1 MEAKLIFVV
10 AGSIHYLFFSVTLDS
25 LFIRNLLRRD
35 VAEKKRVGS
44 TVTVQVKIH
53 QLLYT
58 LLTSIGI
65 GAILAILLMS
75 WPASSEGR
83 IYEGS
88 EEKAH
93 CSLWDNL
100 RLKWPQTILGREKA
114 KCRRK
119 AKPPTQFANVCR
131 LRRQYIDPET
141 GSRMCVYM
149 RQGRDLEDT
158 SVSLSPSLQCQR
170 TYTCRSDD

>member
-1 MEAKLIFVV
+1 MLSMPVNPVMITRPVLNLTALTAVLICMVCLT
-10 AGSIHYLFFSVTLDS
+10 AG
-25 LFIRNLLRRD
+25 
-35 VAEKKRVGS
+35 
-44 TVTVQVKIH
+44 
-53 QLLYT
+53 
-58 LLTSIGI
+58 
-65 GAILAILLMS
+65 
-75 WPASSEGR
+75 PAASEGR
-83 IYEGS
+83 IYEGA

-93 CSLWDNL
+93 CSIWDNL
-100 RLKWPQTILGREKA
+100 RLKWPQTILGREPA

-119 AKPPTQFANVCR
+119 ATPPTQFANICR

-149 RQGRDLEDT
+149 RQGRGLEDT

>member
-1 MEAKLIFVV
+1 MGLKVLVQIKTYQLFYTALI
-10 AGSIHYLFFSVTLDS
+10 TLGMA
-25 LFIRNLLRRD
+25 I
-35 VAEKKRVGS
+35 
-44 TVTVQVKIH
+44 
-53 QLLYT
+53 
-58 LLTSIGI
+58 
-65 GAILAILLMS
+65 ILAVLLMS
-75 WPASSEGR
+75 GPALSEGR

-149 RQGRDLEDT
+149 RQGRGLEDT
-158 SVSLSPSLQCQR
+158 SVSMSPSLQCQR

>member
-1 MEAKLIFVV
+1 MGAALSVQIKTGRPAIATELLISLGILV
-10 AGSIHYLFFSVTLDS
+10 A
-25 LFIRNLLRRD
+25 
-35 VAEKKRVGS
+35 A
-44 TVTVQVKIH
+44 
-53 QLLYT
+53 
-58 LLTSIGI
+58 
-65 GAILAILLMS
+65 LLMTG
-75 WPASSEGR
+75 PALSEGR

-100 RLKWPQTILGREKA
+100 RLKWPQTIMGREKA

-119 AKPPTQFANVCR
+119 ATPPTQFSNICR

-149 RQGRDLEDT
+149 RQGRGLDDT

>member
-1 MEAKLIFVV
+1 MSVQIKKGQPAL
-10 AGSIHYLFFSVTLDS
+10 AATLSISMAVL
-25 LFIRNLLRRD
+25 
-35 VAEKKRVGS
+35 VGGL
-44 TVTVQVKIH
+44 VM
-53 QLLYT
+53 
-58 LLTSIGI
+58 TS
-65 GAILAILLMS
+65 
-75 WPASSEGR
+75 PALSEGR
-83 IYEGS
+83 IYEGT

-100 RLKWPQTILGREKA
+100 RLKWPQTIMGREKA

-119 AKPPTQFANVCR
+119 ATPPTQFSNICR

-149 RQGRDLEDT
+149 RQGRGLEDT

>member
-1 MEAKLIFVV
+1 MSLQIKTGRPAFTTALLISKAVLV
-10 AGSIHYLFFSVTLDS
+10 AV
-25 LFIRNLLRRD
+25 
-35 VAEKKRVGS
+35 
-44 TVTVQVKIH
+44 
-53 QLLYT
+53 
-58 LLTSIGI
+58 
-65 GAILAILLMS
+65 LLMTGS
-75 WPASSEGR
+75 ALSEGR

-100 RLKWPQTILGREKA
+100 RLKWPQTIMGREKA

-119 AKPPTQFANVCR
+119 ATPPTQFSNICR

-149 RQGRDLEDT
+149 RQGRGLDDT

>member
-1 MEAKLIFVV
+1 MTIIVFCMLIT
-10 AGSIHYLFFSVTLDS
+10 G
-25 LFIRNLLRRD
+25 
-35 VAEKKRVGS
+35 
-44 TVTVQVKIH
+44 
-53 QLLYT
+53 
-58 LLTSIGI
+58 
-65 GAILAILLMS
+65 
-75 WPASSEGR
+75 PAFSEGR

-119 AKPPTQFANVCR
+119 ATPPTQFANVCR

-149 RQGRDLEDT
+149 RQGRGLEDT
-158 SVSLSPSLQCQR
+158 SVSMSPSLQCQR

>member
-1 MEAKLIFVV
+1 MSSVVSLQIKTGRPAFTTALLISKAVLV
-10 AGSIHYLFFSVTLDS
+10 AV
-25 LFIRNLLRRD
+25 
-35 VAEKKRVGS
+35 
-44 TVTVQVKIH
+44 
-53 QLLYT
+53 
-58 LLTSIGI
+58 
-65 GAILAILLMS
+65 LLMTGS
-75 WPASSEGR
+75 ALSEGR

-100 RLKWPQTILGREKA
+100 RLKWPQTIMGREKA

-119 AKPPTQFANVCR
+119 ATPPTQFSNICR

-149 RQGRDLEDT
+149 RQGRGLDDT

>member
-1 MEAKLIFVV
+1 MAIVVFVIV
-10 AGSIHYLFFSVTLDS
+10 
-25 LFIRNLLRRD
+25 N
-35 VAEKKRVGS
+35 
-44 TVTVQVKIH
+44 
-53 QLLYT
+53 
-58 LLTSIGI
+58 IG
-65 GAILAILLMS
+65 
-75 WPASSEGR
+75 PAFSEGR

-119 AKPPTQFANVCR
+119 AQPPTQVKNICR

>member
-1 MEAKLIFVV
+1 MLLQIKTDQPAFTTALLISKAVLV
-10 AGSIHYLFFSVTLDS
+10 AV
-25 LFIRNLLRRD
+25 
-35 VAEKKRVGS
+35 
-44 TVTVQVKIH
+44 
-53 QLLYT
+53 
-58 LLTSIGI
+58 
-65 GAILAILLMS
+65 LLMTGS
-75 WPASSEGR
+75 ALSEGR

-100 RLKWPQTILGREKA
+100 RLKWPQTIMGREKA

-119 AKPPTQFANVCR
+119 ATPPTQFSNICR

-149 RQGRDLEDT
+149 RQGRGLDDT

>member
-1 MEAKLIFVV
+1 MSLQFKAEQSALKIIKLISKAF
-10 AGSIHYLFFSVTLDS
+10 
-25 LFIRNLLRRD
+25 
-35 VAEKKRVGS
+35 
-44 TVTVQVKIH
+44 
-53 QLLYT
+53 
-58 LLTSIGI
+58 LLT
-65 GAILAILLMS
+65 ALLMTG
-75 WPASSEGR
+75 PALSEGR

-100 RLKWPQTILGREKA
+100 RLKWPQTIMGREKA

-119 AKPPTQFANVCR
+119 ATPPTQFSNICR

-149 RQGRDLEDT
+149 RQGRGLDDT

>member
-1 MEAKLIFVV
+1 MSVQIKKGQPALAATLSISMAVLVGGLIM
-10 AGSIHYLFFSVTLDS
+10 
-25 LFIRNLLRRD
+25 
-35 VAEKKRVGS
+35 
-44 TVTVQVKIH
+44 
-53 QLLYT
+53 
-58 LLTSIGI
+58 TS
-65 GAILAILLMS
+65 
-75 WPASSEGR
+75 PALSEGR
-83 IYEGS
+83 IYEGT

-100 RLKWPQTILGREKA
+100 RLKWPQTIMGREKA

-119 AKPPTQFANVCR
+119 ATPPTQFSNICR

-149 RQGRDLEDT
+149 RQGRGLEDT

>member
-1 MEAKLIFVV
+1 MALHSIKFAAASSLRW
-10 AGSIHYLFFSVTLDS
+10 GS
-25 LFIRNLLRRD
+25 
-35 VAEKKRVGS
+35 AEKKMGS
-44 TVTVQVKIH
+44 AVSLQVKTN
-53 QLLYT
+53 QLFCKAILP
-58 LLTSIGI
+58 IGI
-65 GAILAILLMS
+65 AVIVAAVLMIG
-75 WPASSEGR
+75 PALSEGR
-83 IYEGS
+83 IYEGA

-93 CSLWDNL
+93 CSLWYNL
-100 RLKWPQTILGREKA
+100 RMMWTQTILGREKA

-119 AKPPTQFANVCR
+119 AKPPTQVANICR

-158 SVSLSPSLQCQR
+158 SVSMSPSLQCQR

>member
-1 MEAKLIFVV
+1 VLAQIKIYQAFYMTLIPVAVAVIFVM
-10 AGSIHYLFFSVTLDS
+10 
-25 LFIRNLLRRD
+25 LL
-35 VAEKKRVGS
+35 
-44 TVTVQVKIH
+44 
-53 QLLYT
+53 
-58 LLTSIGI
+58 SIG
-65 GAILAILLMS
+65 
-75 WPASSEGR
+75 PAFSEGR

-119 AKPPTQFANVCR
+119 AKPPTQLKNFCR

-149 RQGRDLEDT
+149 RQGRNLEDT

>member
-1 MEAKLIFVV
+1 MAVI
-10 AGSIHYLFFSVTLDS
+10 
-25 LFIRNLLRRD
+25 
-35 VAEKKRVGS
+35 VGF
-44 TVTVQVKIH
+44 
-53 QLLYT
+53 
-58 LLTSIGI
+58 
-65 GAILAILLMS
+65 LLMS
-75 WPASSEGR
+75 GPAFSEGR

-119 AKPPTQFANVCR
+119 AKPPTQFANTCR

-149 RQGRDLEDT
+149 RQGRGLEDT
-158 SVSLSPSLQCQR
+158 SVSMSPSLQCQR

>member
-1 MEAKLIFVV
+1 MSLQIKTLRPAFTTALLISKVV
-10 AGSIHYLFFSVTLDS
+10 L
-25 LFIRNLLRRD
+25 
-35 VAEKKRVGS
+35 VAV
-44 TVTVQVKIH
+44 
-53 QLLYT
+53 
-58 LLTSIGI
+58 
-65 GAILAILLMS
+65 LLMTGS
-75 WPASSEGR
+75 ALSEGR

-100 RLKWPQTILGREKA
+100 RLKWPQTIMGREKA

-119 AKPPTQFANVCR
+119 ATPPTQFSNICR

-149 RQGRDLEDT
+149 RQGRGLDDT

>member
-1 MEAKLIFVV
+1 VSLQFKAEQSALKIIKLISKAF
-10 AGSIHYLFFSVTLDS
+10 
-25 LFIRNLLRRD
+25 
-35 VAEKKRVGS
+35 
-44 TVTVQVKIH
+44 
-53 QLLYT
+53 
-58 LLTSIGI
+58 LLT
-65 GAILAILLMS
+65 ALLMTG
-75 WPASSEGR
+75 PALSEGR

-100 RLKWPQTILGREKA
+100 RLKWPQTIMGREKA

-119 AKPPTQFANVCR
+119 ATPPTQFSNICR

-149 RQGRDLEDT
+149 RQGRGLDDT

>member
-1 MEAKLIFVV
+1 MT
-10 AGSIHYLFFSVTLDS
+10 GSAL
-25 LFIRNLLRRD
+25 
-35 VAEKKRVGS
+35 
-44 TVTVQVKIH
+44 
-53 QLLYT
+53 
-58 LLTSIGI
+58 
-65 GAILAILLMS
+65 
-75 WPASSEGR
+75 SEGR

-100 RLKWPQTILGREKA
+100 RLKWPQTIMGREKA

-119 AKPPTQFANVCR
+119 ATPPTQFSNICR

-149 RQGRDLEDT
+149 RQGRGLDDT

>member
-1 MEAKLIFVV
+1 MSVQIKKGQSTITAAL
-10 AGSIHYLFFSVTLDS
+10 SISMAVLVIGLFM
-25 LFIRNLLRRD
+25 
-35 VAEKKRVGS
+35 
-44 TVTVQVKIH
+44 
-53 QLLYT
+53 
-58 LLTSIGI
+58 TS
-65 GAILAILLMS
+65 
-75 WPASSEGR
+75 PALSEGR
-83 IYEGS
+83 IYEGT

-100 RLKWPQTILGREKA
+100 RLKWPQTIMGREKA

-119 AKPPTQFANVCR
+119 ATPPTQFSNICR

-149 RQGRDLEDT
+149 RQGRGLEDT

>member
-1 MEAKLIFVV
+1 MSVQIKKGQLALAATLSISMAVLVGGLIM
-10 AGSIHYLFFSVTLDS
+10 
-25 LFIRNLLRRD
+25 
-35 VAEKKRVGS
+35 
-44 TVTVQVKIH
+44 
-53 QLLYT
+53 
-58 LLTSIGI
+58 TS
-65 GAILAILLMS
+65 
-75 WPASSEGR
+75 PALSEGR
-83 IYEGS
+83 IYEGT

-100 RLKWPQTILGREKA
+100 RLKWPQTIMGREKA

-119 AKPPTQFANVCR
+119 ATPPTQFSNICR

-149 RQGRDLEDT
+149 RQGRGLEDT

>member
-1 MEAKLIFVV
+1 MALHLFEFV
-10 AGSIHYLFFSVTLDS
+10 AASSLRCGS
-25 LFIRNLLRRD
+25 
-35 VAEKKRVGS
+35 AEKRMGS
-44 TVTVQVKIH
+44 AVSLQVKINW
-53 QLLYT
+53 LFYKAIL
-58 LLTSIGI
+58 SIGMAVIVAAIVMI
-65 GAILAILLMS
+65 G
-75 WPASSEGR
+75 PAFSEGR

-119 AKPPTQFANVCR
+119 AKPPTQVKNICR

-158 SVSLSPSLQCQR
+158 SVSMSPSLKCQR

>member
-1 MEAKLIFVV
+1 ML
-10 AGSIHYLFFSVTLDS
+10 
-25 LFIRNLLRRD
+25 
-35 VAEKKRVGS
+35 
-44 TVTVQVKIH
+44 VQVKTYK
-53 QLLYT
+53 LFYKA
-58 LLTSIGI
+58 LLTMGMVITF
-65 GAILAILLMS
+65 AVLLMS
-75 WPASSEGR
+75 GPAFSEGR

-119 AKPPTQFANVCR
+119 AKPPTQFANTCR

-149 RQGRDLEDT
+149 RQGRGLEDT
-158 SVSLSPSLQCQR
+158 SSHVSLATMPAHLHLPQ
-170 TYTCRSDD
+170 

>member
-1 MEAKLIFVV
+1 MSSVVSLQIKTGRPAFTTALLISKAVLV
-10 AGSIHYLFFSVTLDS
+10 AV
-25 LFIRNLLRRD
+25 
-35 VAEKKRVGS
+35 
-44 TVTVQVKIH
+44 
-53 QLLYT
+53 
-58 LLTSIGI
+58 
-65 GAILAILLMS
+65 LLMTGS
-75 WPASSEGR
+75 ALSEGR

-100 RLKWPQTILGREKA
+100 GLKWPQTIMGREKA

-119 AKPPTQFANVCR
+119 ATPPTQFSNICR
-131 LRRQYIDPET
+131 LRRQYINPET

-149 RQGRDLEDT
+149 RQGRGLDDT

>member
-1 MEAKLIFVV
+1 MSVSLLLIKRLRPGMFCV
-10 AGSIHYLFFSVTLDS
+10 LFTCFMTLFMLS
-25 LFIRNLLRRD
+25 N
-35 VAEKKRVGS
+35 AA
-44 TVTVQVKIH
+44 H
-53 QLLYT
+53 
-58 LLTSIGI
+58 
-65 GAILAILLMS
+65 
-75 WPASSEGR
+75 SEGR
-83 IYEGS
+83 IYEGA

-100 RLKWPQTILGREKA
+100 RLTWPQTILGREPA

-119 AKPPTQFANVCR
+119 ATPPTQFSNICR

-149 RQGRDLEDT
+149 RQGRGLDDT
-158 SVSLSPSLQCQR
+158 VVSLSPSLQCQR

>member
-1 MEAKLIFVV
+1 MSVQIKKGQPAL
-10 AGSIHYLFFSVTLDS
+10 AATLSIS
-25 LFIRNLLRRD
+25 LAVL
-35 VAEKKRVGS
+35 VGGL
-44 TVTVQVKIH
+44 VM
-53 QLLYT
+53 
-58 LLTSIGI
+58 TS
-65 GAILAILLMS
+65 
-75 WPASSEGR
+75 PALSEGR
-83 IYEGS
+83 IYEGT

-100 RLKWPQTILGREKA
+100 RLKWPQTIMGREKA

-119 AKPPTQFANVCR
+119 ATPPTQFSNICR

-149 RQGRDLEDT
+149 RQGRGLEDT

>member
-1 MEAKLIFVV
+1 MSVQIKKGQPALAATLSISLAVLVGGLIM
-10 AGSIHYLFFSVTLDS
+10 
-25 LFIRNLLRRD
+25 
-35 VAEKKRVGS
+35 
-44 TVTVQVKIH
+44 
-53 QLLYT
+53 
-58 LLTSIGI
+58 TS
-65 GAILAILLMS
+65 
-75 WPASSEGR
+75 PALSEGR
-83 IYEGS
+83 IYEGT

-100 RLKWPQTILGREKA
+100 RLKWPQTIMGREKA

-119 AKPPTQFANVCR
+119 ATPPTQFSNICR

-149 RQGRDLEDT
+149 RQGRGLEDT